1 MTRSKPISKR
11 YLTHSLTHRNVRF
24 TVVEVWRR
32 PRSNQWPTGFA
43 HSLHSVFSSVERSR
57 HHNILSKRWKSLWLT
72 NLILGSDQNSSQKH
86 FTFSEFFDS
95 FMKNPTDET
104 LAIFSFNITC
114 MFYNSNIEK
123 FVSTAIKRRVKNLT
137 IDLSRRDLPEIL
149 IRSKTLV
156 FLKLKKNI
164 PSIYLPLLKALHMEF
179 VTFSEYK
186 YLTML
191 YCDNK
196 VKEFQALLCVG

>member
-1 MTRSKPISKR
+1 MSDLRRLKLEEGQDRISDLPNSLIHRILCFLPSKEAAA
-11 YLTHSLTHRNVRF
+11 TT
-24 TVVEVWRR
+24 
-32 PRSNQWPTGFA
+32 
-43 HSLHSVFSSVERSR
+43 
-57 HHNILSKRWKSLWLT
+57 ILSKRWKPLWLT

-104 LAIFSFNITC
+104 LAIFSFKITC

-123 FVSTAIKRRVKNLT
+123 FVSTAIKRRVQNLT

-156 FLKLKKNI
+156 FLKLKKNL
-164 PSIYLPLLKALHMEF
+164 PSIYLPLLKALHMES